1 MHAALSRITNINE
14 LYLLGK
20 YNKAALKVNSLLEK
34 NDDTST
40 IESALQTQYRKQF
53 DTNANKFKGISHG
66 YSNQITILSNE
77 NVRAISIFTLRKQQL
92 SNTPISVG
100 LIYIYIYIIYIYT
113 YIYIY
118 I

>member
-40 IESALQTQYRKQF
+40 IESALQTQY
-53 DTNANKFKGISHG
+53 
-66 YSNQITILSNE
+66 
-77 NVRAISIFTLRKQQL
+77 
-92 SNTPISVG
+92 
-100 LIYIYIYIIYIYT
+100 
-113 YIYIY
+113 
-118 I
+118 